1 MKTRSSGAKG
11 AANNAKRGRCRR
23 SIQRDSQNVSLTRK
37 MERLAE
43 EVTTQFSTVCVKLK
57 ELRPKIEQIRSYFQ
71 ENIRGSVTLSGCRSF
86 REFCERRLHR
96 REQTVYRLL
105 SSDTNK
111 KTQKK
116 TRVPKVPTAHHK
128 PTFSHKDFERLRSA
142 CFAAVRFFDAE
153 DSGEKMKAAKAKAE
167 FFAIVRTGT
176 IKPLLFGILAKHD
189 PPPSAAA
196 RRSDRP
202 MAGLLAAPHSGEAMP
217 TRV

>member
-1 MKTRSSGAKG
+1 MKTRNSAKG
-11 AANNAKRGRCRR
+11 AANHAKRGRCRR
-23 SIQRDSQNVSLTRK
+23 SIQRDSQNVSLAHK

-57 ELRPKIEQIRSYFQ
+57 ELRPRVEQIRSYFR

-86 REFCERRLHR
+86 REFCEKRLRHS
-96 REQTVYRLL
+96 EQAVYRML
-105 SSDTNK
+105 SSDTK
-111 KTQKK
+111 KSQKK

-142 CFAAVRFFDAE
+142 CLAAARFFDAE
-153 DSGEKMKAAKAKAE
+153 DSGEKMKAAKAKAA

-176 IKPLLFGILAKHD
+176 IKPLLFGILAKQD
-189 PPPSAAA
+189 PPPSAADQ
-196 RRSDRP
+196 RSDRP
-202 MAGLLAAPHSGEAMP
+202 MAGLLAVPHSGEAMP